1 VLCLLGRH
9 PKKSDFGSIRRSLT
23 TKSGPGLEVDTQTD
37 LFEAVLLA
45 LKSRS
50 AVALEKAVAM
60 SDYGNCGAT
69 LCSEETAADRVNR
82 LLDAGMPQWFALAIK
97 PRCEKTVART
107 LQTKGFQTF
116 LPFYNKRH
124 EYGTRHKESELPLFP
139 GYVFCRF
146 NCLTRLPI
154 LVTPG
159 VTQILGAGRTPIPL
173 SEIEMDSLQ
182 AAIKARLS
190 VQPFPFLPVGEKV
203 RINRG
208 VLKGVEGIVLNY
220 KQDFR
225 LVLSVTLLQR
235 SVLLEIG
242 RDQISLEPVP
252 KPATREY
259 RRACLS
265 ANYVHPA
272 HRLQRFTKGCERGRN
287 HESSA

>member
-1 VLCLLGRH
+1 
-9 PKKSDFGSIRRSLT
+9 
-23 TKSGPGLEVDTQTD
+23 
-37 LFEAVLLA
+37 
-45 LKSRS
+45 
-50 AVALEKAVAM
+50 M

-69 LCSEETAADRVNR
+69 LCSEETAADRANR
-82 LLDAGMPQWFALAIK
+82 LLDAGMPQWFALATK

-116 LPFYNKRH
+116 SPFYNKRH
-124 EYGTRHKESELPLFP
+124 EYGTRHKVSELPLFP

-182 AAIKARLS
+182 TAIKARLS
-190 VQPFPFLPVGEKV
+190 VQPFPFLAVGKKV

-208 VLKGVEGIVLNY
+208 VLKGVEGIVLSY

-242 RDQISLEPVP
+242 SDQVSLEPVP

-259 RRACLS
+259 RRARPS
-265 ANYVHPA
+265 ANFVHPA
-272 HRLQRFTKGCERGRN
+272 HRLQRFTNGCECGRN
-287 HESSA
+287 HEPSA